1 MRAIIYGIGRAF
13 YDWAEQESFQSAS
26 SKEGIEIAG
35 FVDGNPALH
44 GKKLMWQGKEFEVT
58 GIESFARDAFDKIV
72 ITPVLF
78 FDEIKRE
85 LIEKGYPASQL
96 LSVVEFVNDC
106 LFTNVEVE
114 GKRGVEIGGPS
125 DLFQRLYSRCRSCD
139 GVNFSPSTVWWN
151 DDKEGY
157 RYRNLKLG
165 NTLIADATD
174 LGQIASGEYEFLLS
188 SNVLE
193 HIANPLKALKEFS
206 RVLVRG
212 GTVLI
217 VVPRKEKTFDH
228 NRDCVTFEHLLE
240 DFQRDIGEE
249 DLTHLPEIIEKHDY
263 DLDPLCGGRE
273 NFIKRSQKN
282 MKNRCLHHHVFDEL
296 SLRKALEF
304 AGFEV
309 IDFGFYGANW
319 YIVGKTR

>member
-1 MRAIIYGIGRAF
+1 M
-13 YDWAEQESFQSAS
+13 
-26 SKEGIEIAG
+26 
-35 FVDGNPALH
+35 
-44 GKKLMWQGKEFEVT
+44 
-58 GIESFARDAFDKIV
+58 
-72 ITPVLF
+72 
-78 FDEIKRE
+78 
-85 LIEKGYPASQL
+85 
-96 LSVVEFVNDC
+96 
-106 LFTNVEVE
+106 
-114 GKRGVEIGGPS
+114 
-125 DLFQRLYSRCRSCD
+125 
-139 GVNFSPSTVWWN
+139 
-151 DDKEGY
+151 
-157 RYRNLKLG
+157 
-165 NTLIADATD
+165 
-174 LGQIASGEYEFLLS
+174 
-188 SNVLE
+188 
-193 HIANPLKALKEFS
+193 
-206 RVLVRG
+206 
-212 GTVLI
+212 I

-282 MKNRCLHHHVFDEL
+282 MENRCLHHHVFDEL